1 MKIPLKPTCAWI
13 QSKSAFENLSTIH
26 EKVVGIWIPPMNV
39 YSLEFRKPTNNP
51 NSIHER
57 IIKFVSCA
65 NKQKR
70 SDLHSIKVLRFK
82 TCAKNHE
89 IPICMQTKQLTICIQ
104 IITSKIILSFSRWI
118 YTTKK
123 GGPYGGP
130 FYARSQICCACKARS

>member
-57 IIKFVSCA
+57 FIKFFPCA

-104 IITSKIILSFSRWI
+104 IITSKKNHVIEFITMTLH
-118 YTTKK
+118 KK
-123 GGPYGGP
+123 DGWPLRGPVSTP
-130 FYARSQICCACKARS
+130 VHPNMP